1 MAHTDDEFDRESETE
16 SFTFEEMFADLKAV
30 QRSNIGWLIEEIK
43 LQFDYLKE
51 EHKDLDRK
59 YLIEIAEKLIPF
71 FLRKMTDED
80 QNVREF
86 AKTGLEQ
93 IEVRFPELIKKYSN

>member
-1 MAHTDDEFDRESETE
+1 MANIDDEFDHENDFEN
-16 SFTFEEMFADLKAV
+16 FTFEELFADLKAV

-51 EHKDLDRK
+51 EHKDQDKNSLA
-59 YLIEIAEKLIPF
+59 IVAETLIPY
-71 FLRKMTDED
+71 FLHKINDED
-80 QNVREF
+80 QNIREF

-93 IEVRFPELIKKYSN
+93 IEVRFPELIKKFSN